1 MGMLNRHLKPVAEK
15 LGLPKTVDLRSF
27 RSMHASLMRRFG
39 ARLEV
44 VRDNMGHVGS
54 SGSITLDVYSK
65 TWWDERVEAV
75 SRVVEAVF
83 TEPDKEDEEKKGSAT
98 PLKGLPDG

>member
-1 MGMLNRHLKPVAEK
+1 
-15 LGLPKTVDLRSF
+15 
-27 RSMHASLMRRFG
+27 MHASLMRRFG

-44 VRDNMGHVGS
+44 ARDNMGHAGS

-65 TWWDERVEAV
+65 TWWNERVDAV

-83 TEPDKEDEEKKGSAT
+83 AEPDKEDEEEKGSAT
-98 PLKGLPDG
+98 PLKGLPDSGSGKEWEPFREPQAISPSHISM

>member
-1 MGMLNRHLKPVAEK
+1 
-15 LGLPKTVDLRSF
+15 
-27 RSMHASLMRRFG
+27 MRRYG

-44 VRDNMGHVGS
+44 ARDNMGHAGS
-54 SGSITLDVYSK
+54 TGSITLDIYSK
-65 TWWDERVEAV
+65 TWWNERVEAV

-98 PLKGLPDG
+98 PLKGLPVSGIGKEWEPSWEPQDVLPGHKSV